1 MMGQN
6 LNAPIDARPDAAAT
20 QPAYATPAYRS
31 TALRAPHAALVSFP
45 GSRTESTGP
54 RFNREQFPPLADLSR
69 VDGHDAQGQRVIVAG
84 SVTDENGRPV
94 PDAMIELW
102 QANAAGRYRHPGD
115 RHDAPLDPH
124 FHGAG
129 RVFTDAGGEY
139 RFLTVRPG
147 SYPWRNHAN
156 AWRPSHIHFSLFG
169 RGFAERLITQMYFE
183 GDPLL
188 ALDPIFNSVL
198 DRNARERL
206 VGRFTM
212 GLTEPEWAHGY
223 RFDIVLR
230 GQRAT
235 PMEG

>member
-1 MMGQN
+1 MGQS
-6 LNAPIDARPDAAAT
+6 LDAPHAASPDAAAT
-20 QPAYATPAYRS
+20 QPAYATQAYRS
-31 TALRAPHAALVSFP
+31 TALRAPHLALVPFP
-45 GSRTESTGP
+45 GSRTELTGP
-54 RFNREQFPPLADLSR
+54 RFSRERFPPLADLSR
-69 VDGHDAQGQRVIVAG
+69 IGGEDAQGQRIIVAG
-84 SVTDENGRPV
+84 CVTNESGQPV
-94 PDAMIELW
+94 PDTMIELW

-115 RHDAPLDPH
+115 QHDAPLDPH

-129 RVFTDAGGEY
+129 RVFTDAGGQY
-139 RFLTVRPG
+139 RCLTIRPG

-188 ALDPIFNSVL
+188 TLDPIFSSVP
-198 DRNARERL
+198 DREARERL

-212 GLTEPEWAHGY
+212 GLTEPDWAHGY

-230 GQRAT
+230 GKCAT
-235 PMEG
+235 PMEV